1 MKKALAILLV
11 LVLTV
16 CMFAGCAKKDATTD
30 DTQKAT
36 DAPAQVTDQPSEKK
50 LKVVLVC
57 PQKLGDAGPMDDM
70 NKNLQKA
77 EAEFGIETAVYEA
90 TEAAQYEEVL
100 RTYAREGVDMIIT
113 SMPAMVQAVKTVA
126 AEFPDVKFTILFPLD
141 SFDLPNVKVV
151 DFAIWEAYYLAGIMA
166 ASMSETGTIGHCI
179 GAEQTAL
186 LADYNA
192 YKAGAQTVNPDINV
206 VRVNTNTFDDPA
218 KGKDAGIS
226 MAGMGCDVIQ
236 TDLGATALGV
246 IEAGDELGFFV
257 MADSSEHH
265 EVSPKTVLGD
275 TLCKYGP
282 ALYTEIVNLV
292 NGEWTSE
299 IHHATLAEGGVGLS
313 ISPLINEY
321 PSDAQKTKFENATKL
336 IEEASAKI
344 ISGELKV
351 EYNPAA

>member
-11 LVLTV
+11 LAMVL
-16 CMFAGCAKKDATTD
+16 CIFAGCAKKGEEG
-30 DTQKAT
+30 KEGE
-36 DAPAQVTDQPSEKK
+36 PADK
-50 LKVVLVC
+50 LRVVLVC

-70 NKNLQKA
+70 NKMLAQAAEEYNLD
-77 EAEFGIETAVYEA
+77 TAVYEA

-100 RTYAREGVDMIIT
+100 RTYARDGVDMIVT

-126 AEFPDVKFTILFPLD
+126 AEFPEVKFTILFPLD
-141 SFDLPNVKVV
+141 SFDGLNNVQVV

-166 ASMSETGTIGHCI
+166 ASMSETGTIGHCV
-179 GAEQTAL
+179 GAEQSAL

-192 YKAGAQTVNPDINV
+192 YKAGAMTVNPDINV

-236 TDLGATALGV
+236 TDLAATALGI
-246 IEAGDELGFFV
+246 IEAGEELNFFV

-265 EVSPKTVLGD
+265 ELSPKTILGD

-282 ALYTEIVNLV
+282 ALYAAVTAFAK
-292 NGEWTSE
+292 GEWSNET
-299 IHHATLAEGGVGLS
+299 HHATLAEGGVGLS
-313 ISPLINEY
+313 ISPLIKEHLT
-321 PSDAQKTKFENATKL
+321 DEQKAKFDTAVTL

-344 ISGELKV
+344 ISGEWTV
-351 EYNPAA
+351 EYNPAP